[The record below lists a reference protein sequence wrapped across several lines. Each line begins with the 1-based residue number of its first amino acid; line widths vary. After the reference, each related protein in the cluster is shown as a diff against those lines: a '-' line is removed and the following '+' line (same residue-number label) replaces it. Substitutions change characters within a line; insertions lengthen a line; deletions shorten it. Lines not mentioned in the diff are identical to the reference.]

1 MVRVS
6 GSGVPARPQ
15 DPDGNLGASGQSLSG
30 ALPRARGSPWA
41 SPTSIKRLARKSDIQ
56 TTTIP
61 PNRLKDLH
69 EALRPVTVGGLKG
82 IALYG
87 TGEAAE
93 LAYATLKEIGPDPMG
108 RRA

>member
-1 MVRVS
+1 
-6 GSGVPARPQ
+6 
-15 DPDGNLGASGQSLSG
+15 
-30 ALPRARGSPWA
+30 
-41 SPTSIKRLARKSDIQ
+41 
-56 TTTIP
+56 
-61 PNRLKDLH
+61 LKDLH